1 MSEQQQGGISARK
14 NGASIVD
21 VRAVLDAVQAGQVE
35 KTWMVV
41 RPRKQPESTYA
52 TVDLLL
58 IVLGNFFYWTFGAL
72 LLYNLNLIKSPWD
85 LCTCFPFLL
94 LTVAV
99 EVLVVWMALSVNR
112 WARKQEQLHAN
123 DVLVLTPEGFIDYNP
138 WNDDVIRKIVVFNYA
153 EIERMTVT
161 FLASELL
168 WDTTNRYDSDRDHHL
183 PASKGMGNFKFTIYL
198 KKGIREEWYP
208 RPLFDEPYE
217 IVRRI
222 TDDYEKYRQLY
233 GLDD

>member
-14 NGASIVD
+14 DGVSILD
-21 VRAVLDAVQAGQVE
+21 VCAVLDAVQVGQVE
-35 KTWMVV
+35 RTWMVV
-41 RPRKQPESTYA
+41 CPRKQPESAYA
-52 TVDLLL
+52 TVDVLVVL
-58 IVLGNFFYWTFGAL
+58 LGNFVYFVVSLLFFYS
-72 LLYNLNLIKSPWD
+72 LNLINNPWD
-85 LCTCFPFLL
+85 LYTRFPFLL
-94 LTVAV
+94 LTIAV

-161 FLASELL
+161 FLVSELL

-222 TDDYEKYRQLY
+222 TDDYQRYRQLY